1 MKDGEMKDGIV
12 DAWKRFLK
20 LLRFLVWYVIAVAA
34 VIYVLPIAGLFL
46 EDRYDAMNN
55 SVKLFSILGFFA
67 AIALWQL
74 FGLKSRQKA
83 SRQGENSDH
92 MPDLAE

>member
-1 MKDGEMKDGIV
+1 MKNGII
-12 DAWKRFLK
+12 DAWKNLLK

-34 VIYVLPIAGLFL
+34 VIYILPIVGLFL
-46 EDRYDAMNN
+46 EDRYDAMTN

-74 FGLKSRQKA
+74 FSLKGRRRA
-83 SRQGENSDH
+83 SRQQQNSANI
-92 MPDLAE
+92 PDLAE

>member
-1 MKDGEMKDGIV
+1 MKNGII
-12 DAWKRFLK
+12 DAWKSFLK
-20 LLRFLVWYVIAVAA
+20 LLRFLVWYVLAVAT

-46 EDRYDAMNN
+46 EDRYDAMTN

-74 FGLKSRQKA
+74 LTLKGRLKA
-83 SRQGENSDH
+83 SRQRQNASRL
-92 MPDLAE
+92 PDLAE